1 MNLNYINSYDIVGSP
16 SFRDASFR
24 KDNNIDKFVIDYFAR
39 TWIGIDFVIN
49 RKFRDNINGKNMY
62 SYIVSQL
69 LYEVEHKDTNK
80 LDVLFICD
88 NLRKIYQYKIDIF
101 DEFSRRNY
109 KISIKNNNI
118 LIGENIV
125 IEFVIDAGHL
135 IGRDLPDLVIH
146 DSYNG
151 IKGFI
156 DRYDCI
162 LHQERRS
169 GRKMVKLVGY
179 IEDKEIELSGISG
192 YEYYDL
198 NNISN
203 ELYKQ
208 TIREQKL
215 KRILGS
221 K

>member
-16 SFRDASFR
+16 SFCASFI
-24 KDNNIDKFVIDYFAR
+24 KDNNIKKSVLDYFAR
-39 TWIGIDFVIN
+39 SWIGFDFVIN
-49 RKFRDNINGKNMY
+49 RKFRDDINGKNMY

-69 LYEVEHKDTNK
+69 LYEVEHKEDSVK

-88 NLRKIYQYKIDIF
+88 NQRKVKQYKTDIF
-101 DEFSRRNY
+101 DEFRRRDY

-156 DRYDCI
+156 DRYDYI

-179 IEDKEIELSGISG
+179 IEDKEIELFGISG